1 MAWCERFRKSY
12 TTALTQRA
20 KRNMN
25 LTEILS
31 AEQIVPQLAAT
42 DRWAVIEQLIDVLVR
57 TRKVRAEDR
66 ETIRKAVKDRE
77 TNKSTGIGYGVA
89 LPHASVACISDVVA
103 VFGRPSRGVDFQA
116 LDNQPVTLCL
126 LFLTP
131 QGQFQKHL
139 QLLSSCAR
147 FLSNKENR
155 QKLETA
161 RTAEEILAIFRS
173 AS

>member
-1 MAWCERFRKSY
+1 
-12 TTALTQRA
+12 
-20 KRNMN
+20 MN

-31 AEQIVPQLAAT
+31 VEQIVPRLAAA
-42 DRWAVIEQLIDVLVR
+42 DRWAVIDQLIDVLVR
-57 TRKVRAEDR
+57 THKIRSEDR
-66 ETIRKAVKDRE
+66 ETVRTAVKDRE
-77 TNKSTGIGYGVA
+77 TSKSTGIGYGIG
-89 LPHASVACISDVVA
+89 LPHAGVACIQDVVA
-103 VFGRPSRGVDFQA
+103 VFGRPAQGIDFQA

-139 QLLSSCAR
+139 LLLSSVAR
-147 FLSNKENR
+147 FLSNKDNR

-161 RTAEEILAIFRS
+161 QSAEEILAIFRS

>member
-1 MAWCERFRKSY
+1 MRSSIDE
-12 TTALTQRA
+12 LP

-25 LTEILS
+25 LSEILG
-31 AEQIVPQLAAT
+31 AEQIVPRLAAT
-42 DRWAVIEQLIDVLVR
+42 DRWAVIDQLIDVLVR
-57 TRKVRAEDR
+57 THKIRAEDR
-66 ETIRKAVKDRE
+66 ETVRKAVKDRE
-77 TNKSTGIGYGVA
+77 TSKSTGIGYGIA
-89 LPHASVACISDVVA
+89 LPHASVACITDIVA
-103 VFGRPSRGVDFQA
+103 VFGRTSRGVDFQA
-116 LDNQPVTLCL
+116 LDNQPVTMCL

-139 QLLSSCAR
+139 QLLSSFAR

-161 RTAEEILAIFRS
+161 QTAEEILAIFRS

>member
-1 MAWCERFRKSY
+1 MRSSIDEFP
-12 TTALTQRA
+12 

-25 LTEILS
+25 LSEILG
-31 AEQIVPQLAAT
+31 AEQIVPRLAAT
-42 DRWAVIEQLIDVLVR
+42 DRWAVIDQLIDVLVR
-57 TRKVRAEDR
+57 THKIRAEDR
-66 ETIRKAVKDRE
+66 ETVRKAVKDRE
-77 TNKSTGIGYGVA
+77 TSKSTGIGYGIA
-89 LPHASVACISDVVA
+89 LPHASVACITDIVA
-103 VFGRPSRGVDFQA
+103 VFGRASRGVDFQA
-116 LDNQPVTLCL
+116 LDNQPVTMGL

-139 QLLSSCAR
+139 QLLSSFAR

-161 RTAEEILAIFRS
+161 QTAEEILAIFRS